1 LMLDAAFSCAREEL
15 KDLLA
20 EERFE
25 YLIAHSTAVAAVAA
39 EARSG
44 PLEADSVSA
53 MRSGLERLEA
63 ALRSIS

>member
-1 LMLDAAFSCAREEL
+1 MLDAALSCAREEL
-15 KDLLA
+15 KGLIT

-44 PLEADSVSA
+44 PLEADSLA
-53 MRSGLERLEA
+53 AIQSGLERLEA